1 MNLFTRRFPSKKRS
15 QPLHNRTQNHQ
26 AALRGT
32 KYRNASQPRTHRTPS
47 RPHHL
52 PQRRALAHGPQHDHE
67 APPPSLQ
74 THASLQ
80 LRVASNTDRPAASS
94 AEFSE
99 KASCIPARRE
109 DVVSVHGL
117 ALLQGR
123 GLAAPVSVAT
133 LKASS
138 RARRCG
144 RRRCRCSCRRSTS
157 CRRRARSG

>member
-67 APPPSLQ
+67 APPPLTSNARLPS
-74 THASLQ
+74 TPCRFEHRPTGSFVGRIFRESIMHSCAS
-80 LRVASNTDRPAASS
+80 
-94 AEFSE
+94 
-99 KASCIPARRE
+99 
-109 DVVSVHGL
+109 
-117 ALLQGR
+117 
-123 GLAAPVSVAT
+123 
-133 LKASS
+133 
-138 RARRCG
+138 
-144 RRRCRCSCRRSTS
+144 RRCRFRSWACTS
-157 CRRRARSG
+157 AGTRPGCARERCNTEGFLSREAMRQASMSMQLSPFHELSPSRS